1 MVLFLRNI
9 VTCRVTG
16 GGSRAIQSP
25 HAAEER
31 FRPEEIHAAQ
41 PRVGTTPMERLDWAI
56 RFARTDLGALSRGDW
71 SNLRLELTAFA
82 ELLIKE
88 HDAAKRSRREGLL
101 KAEPE
106 RHAAGV
112 YPELETRELHRE
124 FSRIIGRLLQS
135 DSVKI
140 GSYEVTLTLE
150 RLRYPT
156 AGTARPVRLRTG
168 FPPGPSRAT
177 HVLGHL
183 LGIYGHLVKE
193 CPAPRPRGAAGE
205 RCGRWF
211 VARRPNQVYCC
222 ARCQSRA
229 TTRAARQ
236 ASPPAKPPR
245 RASRRTRAG

>member
-1 MVLFLRNI
+1 MLFSRNI

-71 SNLRLELTAFA
+71 WNLRLELTAFA
-82 ELLIKE
+82 ELLIRE
-88 HDAAKRSRREGLL
+88 PDVARRSRRVGLV

-106 RHAAGV
+106 QHAASV
-112 YPELETRELHRE
+112 YAETEARELHRE
-124 FSRIIGRLLQS
+124 FSRIIGRLLQG

-140 GSYEVTLTLE
+140 GSYELTLALE
-150 RLRYPT
+150 RLRGSAPGA
-156 AGTARPVRLRTG
+156 AGPVRLRTT
-168 FPPGPSRAT
+168 FPPGASRAT

-211 VARRPNQVYCC
+211 VARRPNQMYCC

-245 RASRRTRAG
+245 RAARRARTG